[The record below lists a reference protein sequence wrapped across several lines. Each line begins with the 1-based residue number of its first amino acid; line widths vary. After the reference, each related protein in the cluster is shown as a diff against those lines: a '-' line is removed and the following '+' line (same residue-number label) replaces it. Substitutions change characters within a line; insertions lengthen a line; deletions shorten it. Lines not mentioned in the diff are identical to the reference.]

1 MTMPRYAAITLP
13 YPPTVNNYYTVARG
27 RKILSKKGRAYKMEA
42 LGWLMEQNAPKG
54 REGAYSVSIYVMPPD
69 KRRRDIDNLIKPL
82 LDSLVEYGVIPDDSM
97 IFDLRIQRFDS
108 VKGGKV
114 EMTVCR
120 E

>member
-1 MTMPRYAAITLP
+1 MISLP
-13 YPPTVNNYYTVARG
+13 YPPTINNYYTVVRG
-27 RKILSKKGRAYKMEA
+27 RKILSKKGRAWKKEA
-42 LGWLMEQNAPKG
+42 WGWLMDQNAPVG